1 MTKPFAL
8 LLSTLIFL
16 NFSCSPQENQ
26 STQIAWDSW
35 GVPHITADTTDGL
48 FFAQGWAQMHNHAN
62 TILELYGNSR
72 GRAAEYWGKDNVQND
87 ILIHTLGFEELAE
100 VWGETQDPEQK
111 NIYKAFVR
119 GLNSYAEAHPEAIAD
134 KNKVVLPITTND
146 INMHSM
152 YVIFTRFIAGGDL
165 GRVQQWPDLGSN
177 AYAIAPK
184 KSASGNAMLVQN
196 PHLPWWKEFLF
207 FESHLRLG
215 DKNMYGVTLVGLPGI
230 SIGFNENLGWS
241 HTNNPIDNA
250 DTYELELKDGGYLL
264 DGERKDFKT
273 SSKTIKIKINDST
286 LVDQEIPILRT
297 VHGPVVNKTEEKVLA
312 LRMVGL
318 DKPNA
323 FLQWWHMVLSNNF
336 EEFETALQMAEIPFW
351 NVMYADNEGNIFYL
365 FNGLVPKRS
374 SGDWAYWD
382 RIIPGGKS
390 ADVWTEVHSYS
401 DLPRIKNPEI
411 GWLQNANDPPW
422 TSTIPITLH
431 PEDYPAYMSPIRMS
445 FRPQRSA
452 RMLLEDDSITF
463 DELVDYKLSTRLEFA
478 DRILDDLFKA
488 IDDSDSEKAKEAKT
502 VLENWDREANAD
514 SKGMLLFY
522 KWAKKFN
529 VWNKANYTESW
540 SLEKPNTTPDGIA
553 NPERAVALL
562 EQAATEMDTKYG
574 KLDVPWG
581 DYYRINYNG
590 KNLPAN
596 GIDGSLGV
604 FRVAWPAR
612 ADENNMYVGGGD
624 SWVGV
629 IEFGNQVKAK
639 VLLSYGNST
648 QKDSPHNGDQLE
660 LFSKKELRNAW
671 FTKEDVKENTVRIE
685 VLTETGF
692 VNKEE

>member
-87 ILIHTLGFEELAE
+87 MLIHTLGFEELAE

-111 NIYKAFVR
+111 DIYKAFVR

-273 SSKTIKIKINDST
+273 SSKTIKIK
-286 LVDQEIPILRT
+286 L
-297 VHGPVVNKTEEKVLA
+297 
-312 LRMVGL
+312 
-318 DKPNA
+318 
-323 FLQWWHMVLSNNF
+323 
-336 EEFETALQMAEIPFW
+336 
-351 NVMYADNEGNIFYL
+351 
-365 FNGLVPKRS
+365 
-374 SGDWAYWD
+374 
-382 RIIPGGKS
+382 
-390 ADVWTEVHSYS
+390 
-401 DLPRIKNPEI
+401 
-411 GWLQNANDPPW
+411 
-422 TSTIPITLH
+422 
-431 PEDYPAYMSPIRMS
+431 
-445 FRPQRSA
+445 
-452 RMLLEDDSITF
+452 
-463 DELVDYKLSTRLEFA
+463 
-478 DRILDDLFKA
+478 
-488 IDDSDSEKAKEAKT
+488 
-502 VLENWDREANAD
+502 
-514 SKGMLLFY
+514 
-522 KWAKKFN
+522 
-529 VWNKANYTESW
+529 
-540 SLEKPNTTPDGIA
+540 
-553 NPERAVALL
+553 
-562 EQAATEMDTKYG
+562 TK
-574 KLDVPWG
+574 
-581 DYYRINYNG
+581 
-590 KNLPAN
+590 
-596 GIDGSLGV
+596 
-604 FRVAWPAR
+604 
-612 ADENNMYVGGGD
+612 
-624 SWVGV
+624 
-629 IEFGNQVKAK
+629 
-639 VLLSYGNST
+639 
-648 QKDSPHNGDQLE
+648 
-660 LFSKKELRNAW
+660 
-671 FTKEDVKENTVRIE
+671 
-685 VLTETGF
+685 
-692 VNKEE
+692 